1 MMYPKPQRK
10 KKRKKHKASILHCK
24 DGTCYLCMKLKG
36 DYRRYPVVHEHHIY
50 DGPNRQNSEAEGLK
64 VYLCLDHHI
73 MGPEAVHNNHKNM
86 RILHR
91 DGQRAYE
98 RTHSRAEFMSLIGRN
113 YLNEEK
119 QEEPENLTVV
129 IVKKGDS
136 LAGLVVDN
144 LIGQQEIVIKSLGK
158 HITYNKLFSGAT
170 ILGDGEVALI
180 LDTNTLF

>member
-73 MGPEAVHNNHKNM
+73 MGPGAVHNNHKNM

-91 DGQRAYE
+91 DGQRA
-98 RTHSRAEFMSLIGRN
+98 SA
-113 YLNEEK
+113 
-119 QEEPENLTVV
+119 
-129 IVKKGDS
+129 GDS
-136 LAGLVVDN
+136 RGNPVRRRTRQRPTTVYLPA
-144 LIGQQEIVIKSLGK
+144 GQQGRG
-158 HITYNKLFSGAT
+158 TR
-170 ILGDGEVALI
+170 
-180 LDTNTLF
+180 